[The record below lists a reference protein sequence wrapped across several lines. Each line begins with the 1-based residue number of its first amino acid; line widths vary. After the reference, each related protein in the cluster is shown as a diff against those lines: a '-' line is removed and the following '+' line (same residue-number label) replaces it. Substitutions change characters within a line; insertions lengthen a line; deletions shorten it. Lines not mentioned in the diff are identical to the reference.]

1 MNYLRGI
8 GSTVLLGCLAVM
20 ATPLQ
25 AQTEERGFYATVY
38 AQSSWLDSTTFDE
51 NGSARF
57 GPGLKAEFDGG
68 IGFGG
73 DIGFLYGN
81 GWAAEFEWNWR
92 RHDLESLRR
101 GNTTLVTDGDFA
113 SNTLFVNGLRR
124 FVRPSGGWVPYVGV
138 GLGWVQEIDFD
149 LNSGNTEREWSD
161 QGEFAVQLMGGAEF
175 PLGES
180 WKLTT
185 DVRLLQIGSVELPA
199 GEGVTGQ
206 LTCYSACK
214 TFQIRGGNSVQ

>member
-1 MNYLRGI
+1 MNHLRSI
-8 GSTVLLGCLAVM
+8 GSTVLLGCLA
-20 ATPLQ
+20 ALASPLQ
-25 AQTEERGFYATVY
+25 AQTEARGFYATVY
-38 AQSSWLDSTTFDE
+38 AQASWLDSTGFDE
-51 NGSARF
+51 SGSAMF

-68 IGFGG
+68 TGFGG

-101 GNTTLVTDGDFA
+101 GGTTLVTDGDFA
-113 SNTLFVNGLRR
+113 SNVLFVNGLRR
-124 FVRPSGGWVPYVGV
+124 FVRPAGGWVPYAGV

-149 LNSGNTEREWSD
+149 LNTGNTERAWSD
-161 QGEFAVQLMGGAEF
+161 QGKFGVQLMGGAEF

-185 DVRLLQIGSVELPA
+185 DVRLLRIGSVELPA
-199 GEGVTGQ
+199 EEGVTG
-206 LTCYSACK
+206 LLAKPEY
-214 TFQIRGGNSVQ
+214 NPLSVQIGLRRKF